1 MRYLVDHDVLPE
13 SAFFNVLQAQSL
25 FEATPRVL
33 HPILSIVHV
42 WRAPQGVGG
51 GVMIHKTTD
60 LCRTNV
66 ID

>member
-51 GVMIHKTTD
+51 GS
-60 LCRTNV
+60 
-66 ID
+66 